1 MVAAGALDYRRRASA
16 GLRAAPFLVP
26 IGLLTALMIGFR
38 YEVGGDWYS
47 YEEIYA
53 IQRYLDFGE
62 MLAMGDPGYM
72 VLNWLF
78 NSFGLGMWAVN
89 LACGLIFSWGL
100 VRFARRQANPW
111 LAVLVAIPYLVIVV
125 AMGYSRQGV
134 AIGIILAG
142 LANLDRSTVAR
153 FAIYI
158 VFASAFH
165 KSAVIML
172 PLVALAAARQR
183 IVIFGLLGVT
193 AIMLYYL
200 FVQSSFDRMVT
211 NYVDAEYS
219 SQGAAIRVAMNMPP
233 ALLFLAYQRRF
244 GFSPQQ
250 HALWRNFAL
259 AAIVA
264 FALLLLTD
272 ATAAVDRI
280 ALYLIPLQLSILSA
294 LPEAF
299 PQKGKPNGQLALFV
313 IIYSAL
319 IQFVWLNY
327 ATHAEYWLPYRVYPL
342 ADGG

>member
-16 GLRAAPFLVP
+16 GIRAAPFLVP
-26 IGLLTALMIGFR
+26 VGLLTALMIGMR
-38 YEVGGDWYS
+38 YEVGGDWYN
-47 YEEIYA
+47 YEQMFEVM
-53 IQRYLDFGE
+53 RYVDFGE
-62 MLAMGDPGYM
+62 MLSMGDPGYM
-72 VLNWLF
+72 ALNWLF
-78 NSFGLGMWAVN
+78 NIVGLEVWAVN
-89 LACGLIFSWGL
+89 LVCGLIFSWGL
-100 VRFARRQANPW
+100 IRFARRQANPW
-111 LAVLVAIPYLVIVV
+111 LAVVVAIPYLVIVV

-158 VFASAFH
+158 VVATTFH
-165 KSAVIML
+165 KSAVIVL

-183 IVIFGLLGVT
+183 IVIIGLLGVT
-193 AIMLYYL
+193 ALLLYYL

-211 NYVDAEYS
+211 NYVEAEYS

-233 ALLFLAYQRRF
+233 AALFLLNQRRF

-250 HALWRNFAL
+250 QKLWRNFAL
-259 AAIVA
+259 GAVLA
-264 FALLLLTD
+264 FVLLMFTN
-272 ATAAVDRI
+272 ATAAVDRL
-280 ALYLIPLQLSILSA
+280 ALYLIPLQLAVLAA

-299 PQKGKPNGQLALFV
+299 PSSGKANGQLALGV

-327 ATHAEYWLPYRVYPL
+327 ATHAEYWLPYQLYPVIEG
-342 ADGG
+342 A

>member
-16 GLRAAPFLVP
+16 GVRAAPFLVP
-26 IGLLTALMIGFR
+26 MGLLTAVMIGMR
-38 YEVGGDWYS
+38 YDVGGDWLN
-47 YEEIYA
+47 YEEIFEA
-53 IQRYLDFGE
+53 MRYLDFGE

-78 NSFGLGMWAVN
+78 NKLGLEIWAVN
-89 LACGLIFSWGL
+89 LTCGLIFSWGL

-111 LAVLVAIPYLVIVV
+111 LAVLIAIPYLVIVV

-158 VFASAFH
+158 VFAAAFH
-165 KSAVIML
+165 KSAVIVL

-183 IVIFGLLGVT
+183 IVIVGLLGLT
-193 AIMLYYL
+193 AVLLYYL
-200 FVQSSFDRMVT
+200 FVQSSFDRMMT
-211 NYVDAEYS
+211 NYVEAEYS

-233 ALLFLAYQRRF
+233 AVLFLLNQRRF

-250 HALWRNFAL
+250 QKLWRNFAV
-259 AAIVA
+259 AAL
-264 FALLLLTD
+264 FALILLMFTT
-272 ATAAVDRI
+272 ATTAVDRL
-280 ALYLIPLQLSILSA
+280 ALYLIPLQLSVLAA

-299 PQKGKPNGQLALFV
+299 PTSGKPNGQLALGV
-313 IIYSAL
+313 IIYSAV

-327 ATHAEYWLPYRVYPL
+327 ATHAEYWLPYQLYPVIE
-342 ADGG
+342 GT